1 MAQPNSVI
9 GSIRSLGDGKGA
21 VRMDSLFGTPA
32 TDLWTALTDP
42 TRLARWVAR
51 VDGDLH
57 PGGAFTA
64 VFTSGWEGA
73 GRVELCEAPRR
84 LTVTMSPGSEE
95 ETVIEAVLTPEGPG
109 TRLIVEERGLPLGEI
124 AAYGA
129 GWQVHIEDLISY
141 EAGLESSEW
150 RSRWIELNP
159 VYEARY
165 RLDA

>member
-9 GSIRSLGDGKGA
+9 GSIRSLGDGTGA
-21 VRMDSLFGTPA
+21 VRMDSLFATPA
-32 TDLWTALTDP
+32 ADLWTALTDP

-51 VDGDLH
+51 VDGELR
-57 PGGAFTA
+57 PGGVFTA
-64 VFTSGWEGA
+64 VFTSGWEGT

-109 TRLIVEERGLPLGEI
+109 TRLVVEERGIPLGEI

-150 RSRWIELNP
+150 HSRWIELNP

-165 RLDA
+165 PLDA